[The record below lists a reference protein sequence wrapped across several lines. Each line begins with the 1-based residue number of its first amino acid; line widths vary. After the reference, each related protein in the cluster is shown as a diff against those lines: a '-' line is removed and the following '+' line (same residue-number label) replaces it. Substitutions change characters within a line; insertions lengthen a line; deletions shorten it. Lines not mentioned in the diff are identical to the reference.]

1 MKLTKTAKQKWFKK
15 HVNYFDLYYY
25 DQLYNYSLARYNYF
39 DGLYKEHDR
48 FILYFSD
55 LRKMARELDKL
66 SDWEI
71 FWNYKR
77 LRFRNHQETH
87 VFVFS
92 WD

>member
-1 MKLTKTAKQKWFKK
+1 MKVTKRAKQKWFKE

-25 DQLYNYSLARYNYF
+25 DRLYNYSLARYNYF
-39 DGLYKEHDR
+39 DGLYKEQDR
-48 FILYFSD
+48 YILYFSD

-71 FWNYKR
+71 FWKYKK
-77 LRFRNHQETH
+77 LRFRNYQETH
-87 VFVFS
+87 LFVFS